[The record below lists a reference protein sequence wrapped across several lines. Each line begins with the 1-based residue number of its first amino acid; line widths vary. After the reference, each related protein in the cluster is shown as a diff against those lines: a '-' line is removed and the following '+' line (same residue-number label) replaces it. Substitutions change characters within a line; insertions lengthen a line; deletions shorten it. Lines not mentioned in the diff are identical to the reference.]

1 MRSRVLIA
9 IFGGLL
15 LAFGL
20 FVARAQDPD
29 DEQVRGAFLSSR
41 PKTTANTSSRRRK
54 PPRRTSTANSNSSGS
69 ASGSA
74 SNANSGGSSKPN
86 AQPAAIGL
94 GYTLFMRDADGN
106 ALRVDPTSEFRNGDQ
121 IRVAMEPNIDGYV
134 YIFHSE
140 NDGQPEMIY
149 PDQRLE
155 SGDNAIE
162 AHVPFEVPSSE
173 ETNESLRWFK
183 FYGNGGTERLY
194 VVVTREPLKSVPAG
208 DDLVAFCAANK
219 DKCPWHASPE
229 AWAQVQEAMKADVKV
244 VSTKNYGQSQTSKE
258 KTATTRGLGLDQSAP
273 QPSVI
278 RMNASTNAPV
288 LVTVL
293 DLVHK

>member
-1 MRSRVLIA
+1 MGSRILIP
-9 IFGGLL
+9 ILGGLV
-15 LAFGL
+15 LALGFL
-20 FVARAQDPD
+20 VVLAQDPD
-29 DEQVRGAFLSSR
+29 TEQVRGGFLSSR
-41 PKTTANTSSRRRK
+41 PLTTTNTASRRRK
-54 PPRRTSTANSNSSGS
+54 PPRRTRRVNNNNSSGS
-69 ASGSA
+69 TSASS
-74 SNANSGGSSKPN
+74 SNANTGSSSKPTV
-86 AQPAAIGL
+86 AIGL

-106 ALRVDPTSEFRNGDQ
+106 AVRVDPTRKFQNGDQ
-121 IRVAMEPNIDGYV
+121 IRVAMEPNIDGYI
-134 YIFHSE
+134 YIFHTE

-162 AHVPFEVPSSE
+162 AHVPFEVPSSKE
-173 ETNESLRWFK
+173 ANESLRWFK
-183 FYGNGGTERLY
+183 FYGHGGTERLY
-194 VVVTREPLKSVPAG
+194 VVVTREPLSAVPAG

-219 DKCPWHASPE
+219 EKCPWHPSPE
-229 AWAQVQEAMKADVKV
+229 AWSQVQTAMKADVKV
-244 VSTKNYGQSQTSKE
+244 VSTKDYGQSQTSKE

-278 RMNASTNAPV
+278 RMNASTSVPV